1 MQGVKIVCVSDLHG
15 CLDYGRVA
23 DMAIRRKADILAI
36 AGDIQNADIFRDTKS
51 HFEREFLGM
60 VNRLRHHGI
69 DVVGTPG
76 NHDFYIMSLL
86 ESGSGK
92 IEGCPNI
99 LADKA
104 VTIRGVKFWCTPW
117 VPVISGRWA
126 YEADESILSD
136 WFAKIPKGIDVL
148 ISHTPPLGE
157 GLSLES
163 YDVSLD
169 HGEGYWRHL
178 GSRSL
183 RIAIEEKMPK
193 AVVCGHI
200 HSGDHNLC
208 RIANT
213 AILNCS
219 LLDERYQVAYKP
231 SEILIEDGEMK
242 FRTNGGVKWRK
253 LTNWQ
258 KDT

>member
-36 AGDIQNADIFRDTKS
+36 AGDIQNADIFRDAKS
-51 HFEREFLGM
+51 YFEREFLGM

-76 NHDFYIMSLL
+76 NHDFYIRSLL
-86 ESGSGK
+86 ESQSGK
-92 IEGCPNI
+92 IEACPNI
-99 LADKA
+99 LVDRS

-117 VPVISGRWA
+117 VPTINGKWA
-126 YEADESILSD
+126 YEDDDRRLADR
-136 WFAKIPKGIDVL
+136 FKKIPKGIDVL
-148 ISHTPPLGE
+148 IAHTPPLG
-157 GLSLES
+157 GSLDS

-169 HGEGYWRHL
+169 FMGNRRRHF
-178 GSRSL
+178 GSKAL
-183 RIAIEEKMPK
+183 LMAIKEKSPK

-200 HSGDHNLC
+200 HSGDHALC
-208 RIANT
+208 RIENT

-219 LLDERYQVAYKP
+219 LLDERYHEAYKP
-231 SEILIEDGEMK
+231 SEILIDEGGVK

-253 LTNWQ
+253 LTNSQ
-258 KDT
+258 KVL

>member
-1 MQGVKIVCVSDLHG
+1 MQGVKIVCVSDIHG
-15 CLDYGRVA
+15 CIDCDRVA
-23 DMAIRRKADILAI
+23 DMAIRRRADILAI
-36 AGDIQNADIFRDTKS
+36 AGDIQNADIFRDTKEY
-51 HFEREFLGM
+51 FERDFIGM
-60 VNRLRHHGI
+60 VARLRHHGI

-86 ESGSGK
+86 EGGSGK
-92 IEGCPNI
+92 IEGCPGI

-117 VPVISGRWA
+117 VPAISGRWA
-126 YEADESILSD
+126 YEADESILSS

-148 ISHTPPLGE
+148 ISHTPPLGD

-169 HGEGYWRHL
+169 HGKGYRCHL
-178 GSRSL
+178 GSKSL

-219 LLDERYQVAYKP
+219 LLNERYQEAYKP
-231 SEILIEDGEMK
+231 SEILVDDGEMK
-242 FRTNGGVKWRK
+242 FRTNGGRIWKT
-253 LTNWQ
+253 LESWQ